1 MGEALAAYISG
12 LMAVAFAAG
21 VACGVTATL
30 LLPWLF
36 HHVSISFS

>member
-1 MGEALAAYISG
+1 MGDAIAAYISAAIFG
-12 LMAVAFAAG
+12 GFVAG

-36 HHVSISFS
+36 HHVSVSFN